1 MPKVAYLT
9 PLYFADESYIGGG
22 ERYPTNLAKGV
33 ALATQGR
40 FRVELI
46 SFGKAPARVDLAPG
60 VVLRVLPAAREPNNP
75 LDVLSWDLPDALLDA
90 DLVHVHQAYA
100 RCSEVGL
107 LVAKQLRKP
116 ICVTDHGGES
126 SRLGQYYGLVELADA
141 IVAYSDFGASLH
153 RARAPVVVVKG
164 GVDSRAFTPP
174 DAPATREHVLYVGR
188 LLPHKGIERLVR
200 AVPDDLPLVI
210 CGRPYRPDYFAMLKG
225 LARGKDVRFVTDADD
240 AAIVGLYRRA
250 WANVLPSVHVDCY
263 GNYFAAPEL
272 MGFTLLEAMA
282 CGTPAIGS
290 NLAAMPEFIRQGE
303 TGFVFDDEAEL
314 RDRLAQLAGDPPL
327 VERMGRAARRSV
339 EDEFSLEVAGAGMAR
354 LYGRVIDRVR
364 GAAA

>member
-9 PLYFADESYIGGG
+9 PLYFAEESYIGGG

-33 ALATQGR
+33 ALATEGR
-40 FRVELI
+40 YQVEMI
-46 SFGKAPARVDLAPG
+46 SFGTAHARVGLAPG
-60 VVLRVLPAAREPNNP
+60 VVLRVIPAASRPSNP
-75 LDVLSWDLPDALLDA
+75 LDVLSWDLPEALLDA
-90 DLVHVHQAYA
+90 DLVHIHQAYT

-116 ICVTDHGGES
+116 VCITDHGGES

-141 IVAYSDFGASLH
+141 IVAYSDFGASLYG
-153 RARAPVVVVKG
+153 ARSPVAVVKG
-164 GVDSRAFTPP
+164 GVDSLAFTPP
-174 DAPATREHVLYVGR
+174 EAPVSREHVLYVGR

-200 AVPDDLPLVI
+200 AVPEGLPLVV
-210 CGRPYRPDYFAMLKG
+210 CGRPYRSDYFEMLKR

-240 AAIVGLYRRA
+240 ATIVDLYRRA
-250 WANVLPSVHVDCY
+250 WANVLPSVHLDCY

-290 NLAAMPEFIRQGE
+290 NLAAMPEFIRPGE

-314 RDRLAQLAGDPPL
+314 RARLEQLAGDPEL
-327 VERMGRAARRSV
+327 VDRMGRAARRAI
-339 EDEFSLEVAGAGMAR
+339 EEEFSLEVAGAGMAR
-354 LYGRVIDRVR
+354 LYGRVIARAEGV
-364 GAAA
+364 AA